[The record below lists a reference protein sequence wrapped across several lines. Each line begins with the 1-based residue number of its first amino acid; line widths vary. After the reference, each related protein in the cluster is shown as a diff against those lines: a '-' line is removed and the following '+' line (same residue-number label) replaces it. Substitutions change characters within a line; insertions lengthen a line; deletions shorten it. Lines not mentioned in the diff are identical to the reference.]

1 MSKLK
6 FSAND
11 LKRIAESVKSAEKKT
26 SGEISVAFI
35 KESSDYAKYEL
46 LFAIITGFIYAG
58 LIMLFRSPTESLI
71 KSLFWDFSTTHLI
84 LFYGLS
90 PFVIITLFY
99 LIANIPFVDRI
110 IIPKKKMEKNVRERA
125 SRYFIEAGVSNTR
138 DRTGI
143 LIFLSFLERR
153 VILLADIGVNSGVF
167 SERSP
172 EIISNITSG
181 IKTGQTVEKL
191 IKSIEL
197 CGELISHDVPIKP
210 DDTNELK
217 DDVTILET

>member
-1 MSKLK
+1 MSKIK
-6 FSAND
+6 FSEKD

-35 KESSDYAKYEL
+35 KESNDYAKYEL
-46 LFAIITGFIYAG
+46 LFAIISGFIYTG

-71 KSLFWDFSTTHLI
+71 KNLFWDFSTTHLI

-99 LIANIPFVDRI
+99 LIANIPVVDRI
-110 IIPKKKMEKNVRERA
+110 IIPKKKMEKNVKERA
-125 SRYFIEAGVSNTR
+125 SRYFIEAGISNTR

-153 VILLADIGVNSGVF
+153 VVLLADIGINSKVF

-181 IKTGQTVEKL
+181 IKTGQTVGKL

-217 DDVTILET
+217 DDVTILEK